1 MEEIIIK
8 KNKTGRKIY
17 VNSTTKICSIPQEKI
32 DELVSVYS
40 VVVENL
46 ISKSIKRKAQKKS

>member
-17 VNSTTKICSIPQEKI
+17 VNSTTKICSIPQEKL

>member
-1 MEEIIIK
+1 MEKVRIQDDLY
-8 KNKTGRKIY
+8 TF
-17 VNSTTKICSIPQEKI
+17 VNQEKL

-46 ISKSIKRKAQKKS
+46 ISKSIKRKAQKKSYQRK

>member
-17 VNSTTKICSIPQEKI
+17 VNSTTKICSIPQEKS

>member
-8 KNKTGRKIY
+8 KNKTNRKIY
-17 VNSTTKICSIPQEKI
+17 VNSSVKICSIPQEKL

>member
-17 VNSTTKICSIPQEKI
+17 VNSTTKICSIPQEKL
-32 DELVSVYS
+32 DELVAVYS
-40 VVVENL
+40 VVIENL